1 MVKRARFSTRALP
14 EEKFM
19 SHLSSQIAE
28 SAKKVNRFIEEVVDL
43 EGEPELLY
51 RAARHIM
58 DAGGKRLRPFL
69 VLKSCKLVGGREDD
83 AIPTAAAL
91 ELLHTFTLLH
101 DDIMDQDEK
110 RRGVPTVHNQWGV
123 PIAIVAGD
131 LLFAKVYEAITKFTD
146 TKRVTPKR
154 VLQVLTEVSEATI
167 TICEGQTRDM
177 MFENKGTV
185 SEDEYFEMIKGKTAA
200 LFETSARCGG
210 ILGGA
215 NKKQVEC
222 LGEFACYAGI
232 AFQVI
237 DDVLGLIADE
247 KVLKKPVGSDIRE
260 GKRTLIVV
268 YALEKAS
275 DSQRKKI
282 LGTLGNKDASSEEI
296 GETIELIESLGA
308 IDYAKQLAENYIKKA
323 KKALASFPA
332 SEDREDLISLSDLI
346 FARQH

>member
-1 MVKRARFSTRALP
+1 
-14 EEKFM
+14 M
-19 SHLSSQIAE
+19 SRLSSQIAE
-28 SAKKVNRFIEEVVDL
+28 SAEKVNRFIEKVVDI
-43 EGEPELLY
+43 EDEPKLLY
-51 RAARHIM
+51 RAARHII

-69 VLKSCKLVGGREDD
+69 VLKSCKLVGGREED

-101 DDIMDQDEK
+101 DDIMDKDEK

-131 LLFAKVYEAITKFTD
+131 LLFAKVYEAITRFTD
-146 TKRVTPKR
+146 PKRVTAKR
-154 VLQVLTEVSEATI
+154 ILQVMKEVSEATV
-167 TICEGQTRDM
+167 TICEGQTLDM
-177 MFENKGTV
+177 MFESKQIV
-185 SEDEYFEMIKGKTAA
+185 SEDEYFEMIKAKTAA

-215 NKKQVEC
+215 NKTQVER
-222 LGEFACYAGI
+222 LGEFGRYAGI

-237 DDVLGLIADE
+237 DDVLALTADE
-247 KVLKKPVGSDIRE
+247 KVLKKPVGNDIRE

-268 YALEKAS
+268 HALEKAS
-275 DSQRKKI
+275 KNQKKRI
-282 LGTLGNKDASSEEI
+282 LETLGDRSASPERI
-296 GETIELIESLGA
+296 RETIELIDSLDA
-308 IDYAKQLAENYIKKA
+308 IDYAKKVAEKYIERA
-323 KKALASFPA
+323 KEALASFPA